1 MKRDEVGKKM
11 YFGQG
16 LHTHKNK
23 TKNKIRHSILIGDI
37 CTLSYYSIMILYYQ
51 AFVLHYNLD

>member
-1 MKRDEVGKKM
+1 MKRDEVEKK

-23 TKNKIRHSILIGDI
+23 EKKQIMHSILIGDL

-51 AFVLHYNLD
+51 AFVLHSNLD